1 MRVLRRSSVRN
12 VEFPRPPYWTAG
24 VWQEV
29 EGAPGEVGIEV
40 GLDPL
45 YRIILNRDDLDHLRA
60 VIDAD
65 DEARVS

>member
-1 MRVLRRSSVRN
+1 MRVLRRVSASRSG
-12 VEFPRPPYWTAG
+12 FPLPSFWTSG

-29 EGAPGEVGIEV
+29 DGGPGEVGIEV

-45 YRIILNRDDLDHLRA
+45 YRVLLNRDDLDHLRA
-60 VIDAD
+60 VIEAD